1 MSRPSVLVRVADR
14 IESAI
19 DDIGRAVSWLAPLV
33 VLLVFGLVVARYL
46 FAASSVALG
55 ELVLWL
61 HAAGFLVGAAFALKR
76 DAHVRVDVLRPQ
88 LGARGRAWV
97 ELVGSL
103 VFLLPFALFV
113 VWVSLPYVAA
123 SWRIDEGSRE
133 PGGLANVWLLK
144 ALIPLAGALLALQGV
159 AAAMRAIAILRG
171 APPSSAPEGPHA
183 P

>member
-1 MSRPSVLVRVADR
+1 MSRASLPSRVADR
-14 IESAI
+14 IEAVV
-19 DDIGRAVSWLAPLV
+19 DGIGRAVSWLAPAI

-46 FAASSVALG
+46 FATGSVALG

-76 DAHVRVDVLRPQ
+76 DAHVRVDVLRPRF
-88 LGARGRAWV
+88 GARGRAWV

-103 VFLLPFALFV
+103 AFLLPFALFL
-113 VWVSLPYVAA
+113 VWTSLPYVAA

-133 PGGLANVWLLK
+133 PGGLPNVWLLK
-144 ALIPLAGALLALQGV
+144 ALIPLAGALLAIEGI
-159 AAAMRAIAILRG
+159 AIALRAMATLRG
-171 APPSSAPEGPHA
+171 ALRPDAPESSHA